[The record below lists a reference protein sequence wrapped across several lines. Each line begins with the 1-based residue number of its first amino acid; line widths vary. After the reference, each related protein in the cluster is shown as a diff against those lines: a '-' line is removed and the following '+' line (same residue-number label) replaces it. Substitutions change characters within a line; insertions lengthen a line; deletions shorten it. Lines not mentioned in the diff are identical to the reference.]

1 MRRRW
6 QIVAVIVVALALV
19 WVATVAASDV
29 RRPSRVY
36 QLDSGHFVRTWLD
49 EPIGLLCVALIGH
62 DGVAPA
68 RCWRWAW
75 RGWRIWSMGG
85 CGNGG
90 RSDGRGTGGT
100 EGTRRN

>member
-49 EPIGLLCVALIGH
+49 EPIGLLCVALLGQ
-62 DGVAPA
+62 DGLTPAGVSCVPLDQTAYGWAVGAP
-68 RCWRWAW
+68 R
-75 RGWRIWSMGG
+75 
-85 CGNGG
+85 
-90 RSDGRGTGGT
+90 
-100 EGTRRN
+100 